1 MVKLHPDFEKK
12 EIIKEL
18 EFGVVLFE
26 DNSLFPWIILTSKK
40 GVKNMLGLT
49 FEERIQLMKELEL
62 CEQIMQKVYSP
73 EQLNIAI
80 FGNKTPWLHAHI
92 IARRIDDA
100 TWPRTAFEISPKPY
114 SLEEKRI
121 QIKKIKN
128 CF

>member
-26 DNSLFPWIILTSKK
+26 DNSLFPWIILASKK

-49 FEERIQLMKELEL
+49 FEERIKFMKELEL
-62 CEQIMQKVYSP
+62 CEQIMQKLYSP

-92 IARRIDDA
+92 IARKIGDA
-100 TWPRTAFEISPKPY
+100 TWPKTAFEITPKSY
-114 SLEEKRI
+114 TLEEKTM
-121 QIKKIKN
+121 QINKIKS